1 MSAIGQRLR
10 PLSLLLIISVVTSSS
25 VATASLKEPPPRDA
39 ASGGHPDSAALLGA
53 GSSPAGDDFCQLML
67 HLGRPA
73 VCVTKLDEGAA
84 HGFPRSALPQ
94 IIANATDFV
103 SFLTNGGDQVRAAAA
118 RVAPLSLMPIE
129 RHISLAKARKI
140 ARSILRFGWHPR
152 KDEAIVVADDRHILD
167 GHHRWAAMVLL
178 QRPFMDVV
186 RVETGI
192 NTLLRLAAAYVRHDR
207 ANVPGRPTFVGQP
220 ASSVRVRSPLLLSA
234 GGGGGRTS
242 AAAPS
247 SMERGLGHKASL
259 AQLVHDLE
267 EALRRTENYNS
278 TDVDPEWARHRQTAR
293 AASVAIE
300 AARADVVSC
309 ETAAAIAGAEAG
321 AGAGAAIAGAGTA
334 GAGAGAGA
342 GADGDTCAG
351 PAARITPLSATFH
364 RSLEGMW
371 GVVRRQDAMERE
383 LSTREAAVREAMRA
397 NQVQVAGQVSPVQSL
412 TAGGGSSSGT
422 PATTSAAISPSS
434 SSTSSPSSSS
444 SASPSPPSSPA
455 SSSSK
460 PRPPLNAPGLSAAA
474 ATATAAAREAAL
486 SLPLHTHG
494 RWIVGADG
502 RRVKLACGSWAG
514 GEQKDMVPAG
524 LDRQRL
530 PVIAR
535 AIKAMGLNCVRLLW
549 ANDMLSL
556 KVRERD
562 RERRGGEKGPL

>member
-1 MSAIGQRLR
+1 
-10 PLSLLLIISVVTSSS
+10 
-25 VATASLKEPPPRDA
+25 
-39 ASGGHPDSAALLGA
+39 
-53 GSSPAGDDFCQLML
+53 ML

-84 HGFPRSALPQ
+84 RGFPRSALPQ
-94 IIANATDFV
+94 IANATDFV
-103 SFLTNGGDQVRAAAA
+103 SFLTHGGDGVRAAAA

-140 ARSILRFGWHPR
+140 ARSILRVGWHPR

-178 QRPFMDVV
+178 QRPLMDVM

-220 ASSVRVRSPLLLSA
+220 ASSARVRSPLLSA
-234 GGGGGRTS
+234 GGRTTS
-242 AAAPS
+242 AAAPRGPLLGGKV
-247 SMERGLGHKASL
+247 EVPLIGLGHKASL

-278 TDVDPEWARHRQTAR
+278 TDVDPEWARHRQAAR

-309 ETAAAIAGAEAG
+309 ETAAAIAGA
-321 AGAGAAIAGAGTA
+321 GTA
-334 GAGAGAGA
+334 GAGT
-342 GADGDTCAG
+342 DGDTCAG

-383 LSTREAAVREAMRA
+383 LSTREAAVRNAMRNAMRA
-397 NQVQVAGQVSPVQSL
+397 NEVQATGQVSSVQSV

-422 PATTSAAISPSS
+422 PSTTSAAISPSS
-434 SSTSSPSSSS
+434 SSASSFSSSSSASSTSSSS
-444 SASPSPPSSPA
+444 SASPPPPSSPA

-460 PRPPLNAPGLSAAA
+460 ARPPPNAPGLSAAA

-556 KVRERD
+556 KVREGEGGG
-562 RERRGGEKGPL
+562 REGTIVKW

>member
-1 MSAIGQRLR
+1 MEFVSVVLLLPPHSSLPHETRRMSAIGQRLR

-25 VATASLKEPPPRDA
+25 VAVTSSSVATTALNEPPPRDA

-94 IIANATDFV
+94 IANATDFV

-321 AGAGAAIAGAGTA
+321 AGAGAGAA
-334 GAGAGAGA
+334 SGARGHQSGGARALCSDSSDRDPHG
-342 GADGDTCAG
+342 G
-351 PAARITPLSATFH
+351 PAA
-364 RSLEGMW
+364 
-371 GVVRRQDAMERE
+371 
-383 LSTREAAVREAMRA
+383 AAVHELCA
-397 NQVQVAGQVSPVQSL
+397 V
-412 TAGGGSSSGT
+412 GGGGGGCSGGGDGGCLCCWGGSGR
-422 PATTSAAISPSS
+422 AAGSGRACQGVGRSA
-434 SSTSSPSSSS
+434 
-444 SASPSPPSSPA
+444 
-455 SSSSK
+455 
-460 PRPPLNAPGLSAAA
+460 
-474 ATATAAAREAAL
+474 
-486 SLPLHTHG
+486 
-494 RWIVGADG
+494 
-502 RRVKLACGSWAG
+502 
-514 GEQKDMVPAG
+514 
-524 LDRQRL
+524 
-530 PVIAR
+530 
-535 AIKAMGLNCVRLLW
+535 
-549 ANDMLSL
+549 
-556 KVRERD
+556 
-562 RERRGGEKGPL
+562 

>member
-25 VATASLKEPPPRDA
+25 GL
-39 ASGGHPDSAALLGA
+39 PDSPALLGA

-321 AGAGAAIAGAGTA
+321 AGAGA
-334 GAGAGAGA
+334 GA

-422 PATTSAAISPSS
+422 PATTSAVISSSS
-434 SSTSSPSSSS
+434 SSTSSTSSSS
-444 SASPSPPSSPA
+444 PASPSPPSSPA

-556 KVRERD
+556 KVRER
-562 RERRGGEKGPL
+562 GGGEEKGPLRLRVTRVSACVKE